1 MPPSCPHAVFT
12 PDDCLA
18 VGGHFYTAAH
28 LGSTLRGL
36 KLQEDY
42 PAISNED
49 LHADF
54 YNLLHRVFENAHTMN
69 IPLQQADILSAS
81 SLFLDSLD
89 PTSLSIL
96 LRTNRRGG
104 SQLSRAL
111 KQLESSLRINS
122 HLAADRSLFLSALE
136 HLRKRIV
143 EDLEAE

>member
-28 LGSTLRGL
+28 LGSTLHGL

-49 LHADF
+49 LQPGF
-54 YNLLHRVFENAHTMN
+54 YDLLHRVFENADTIN
-69 IPLQQADILSAS
+69 IPLQQADILSSS

-89 PTSLSIL
+89 ATTS
-96 LRTNRRGG
+96 RRGG
-104 SQLSRAL
+104 NKNSRTR
-111 KQLESSLRINS
+111 KQLESGLSINS
-122 HLAADRSLFLSALE
+122 HITAYRSLFLRALE
-136 HLRKRIV
+136 RLRNRLEK
-143 EDLEAE
+143 ELEAE